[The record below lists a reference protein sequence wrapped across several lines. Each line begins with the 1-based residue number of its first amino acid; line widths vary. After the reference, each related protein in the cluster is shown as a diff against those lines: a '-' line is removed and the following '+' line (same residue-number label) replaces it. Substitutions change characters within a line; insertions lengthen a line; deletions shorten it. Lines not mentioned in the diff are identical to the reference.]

1 MPLSSISLG
10 HSSSPVAA
18 FRFPPTFCAEAV
30 AALRRELFAGFAF
43 TEVHR
48 SVLLMPVVCL
58 SIAARESVRIVAKYF
73 PELSLG
79 GGQSPVISKAGLVAI
94 NAPNRKAFEFLDR

>member
-1 MPLSSISLG
+1 M
-10 HSSSPVAA
+10 AA
-18 FRFPPTFCAEAV
+18 FRFPPGLCAEV
-30 AALRRELFAGFAF
+30 AAAFRRELFAGFAF

-79 GGQSPVISKAGLVAI
+79 GGLSPVINKAGLVAI
-94 NAPNRKAFEFLDR
+94 SAPNRKAFEFFDR